1 MKCSTFS
8 SSGELSESQGLN
20 DFLNAHS
27 TRDEATVLNKNRPQP
42 AFTQSMN
49 PKRNDLMNYYPPSSF
64 GNNYGG
70 QMAGYPGM
78 MPQGAEYYNYEDE
91 DFEEYGEEGFNE
103 YEEERDPYDFE
114 IDFGPAKKKN
124 QAKVLDKSYEERKK
138 ALQKKKDQKQKA
150 KEEEAKKKEEDE
162 KRLKIEQAMQMQKE
176 QNKSKKSLIE
186 EKRLSTKNVEKMN
199 FDISDALNES
209 RSHKS
214 ESMAKSVTEGEEDI
228 DEDYQEPKPIIY
240 DPTEMMKYMGKSSI
254 ASESNQMPVSNT
266 MENPSDIPNVGKES
280 TFEASKFTLSN
291 NNPSGTNNA
300 SATNNNFSA
309 AGNNNASAKNLSEN
323 YAKNESEAYVPL
335 SQNDLKKSEFEEPP
349 KELLPKLQISTPKSG
364 IDALLKDPAD
374 QQNQPQMSKIPENTT
389 FLKPNITNPIE
400 TSKQDSFHTFAADN
414 SMKTGK
420 NNEFAENSMR
430 YNNEGIKIA
439 NKVGDMVENRLI
451 EMKLGHKTEALEA
464 ANMRIE
470 AYQTELEELVR
481 QLEASERKVM
491 HLEMENKSLKFDGE
505 SKMRVMQEKNI
516 FLDKITE
523 TRMTQQLSEQFSLE
537 KEHLLLEIEKLNSEV
552 SYFKSQNEVFFQAK
566 REIRT
571 LQTRKEAIEAEN
583 SNLKRELLDYQ
594 ELIKDPIVQRRALR
608 KNQGKVNEDDED
620 SDFLREFEFQELLIK
635 GYQKENE
642 KNLLIIKDLKEEID
656 ALTGKVFKKE
666 TAIVDLKSKYA
677 RSQKAGLVLEDSKID
692 VMKGMV
698 SPEVLVDMAELKD
711 LRRRFLDVQDQNK
724 EIKKDLDL
732 ERGEKKILQERIHEL
747 QENIE
752 KNEIVRN
759 EFLKKEKK
767 FEEIRSKYE
776 SDIQKLKEQLS
787 NYEKSRTSDANK
799 IEELKK
805 VIELNKKEIL
815 EGRILTEG
823 KEKADKIENT
833 NNNKGLKSE
842 KPEKP
847 DPFKKKA
854 INDEGKK
861 KIPTAAVKVKSNKTI
876 SVLNSNSK
884 AIMSKKFIMNE
895 INVHERNE
903 IDVHEISD
911 QKEPIM
917 AKVEERNSVL
927 NEKNVIRFLELNN
940 SEIFLQVLSSL
951 KNFDTEN
958 PEAAVKRIQVQMME
972 FPKEFDAFKMRIKIL
987 TTSDRPPL
995 EESQIFELISLYEES
1010 LLELI
1015 KKDNFKNL
1023 PQKKIDNFM
1032 KNPENNENQL
1042 KKLEF
1047 ENRSL
1052 KEMIMNTPKN
1062 PTRLDFEILERKL
1075 ELVERAY
1082 KQKELEIVSILE
1094 NLKHPSKKNYDES
1107 KSLKME
1113 VINMR
1118 NQMERERKEFD
1129 ENLKRK
1135 NREIQGF
1142 KEELGELLGQLEQ
1155 LRS

>member
-1 MKCSTFS
+1 MKGSTFS

-42 AFTQSMN
+42 AFVQSMN
-49 PKRNDLMNYYPPSSF
+49 PKRSDLMNYYPPPSF
-64 GNNYGG
+64 GNNFGG
-70 QMAGYPGM
+70 QMAGHPGM

-91 DFEEYGEEGFNE
+91 DFEEYGEEGYME

-138 ALQKKKDQKQKA
+138 ALQKKRDQKQKA

-199 FDISDALNES
+199 FDIADALNES

-214 ESMAKSVTEGEEDI
+214 ESIAKSVTESEDI

-254 ASESNQMPVSNT
+254 ASESNQMPASNT
-266 MENPSDIPNVGKES
+266 MENPSEIPNVGKES
-280 TFEASKFTLSN
+280 TFELASKFTLSN

-364 IDALLKDPAD
+364 IEALLKDPAD
-374 QQNQPQMSKIPENTT
+374 QQNQPQISKIPENTT
-389 FLKPNITNPIE
+389 FLKPNTTNPIE
-400 TSKQDSFHTFAADN
+400 TTSKQDSFHTFAADN
-414 SMKTGK
+414 SMKTAK
-420 NNEFAENSMR
+420 NNEIAENSMR
-430 YNNEGIKIA
+430 SNNEGIKIA
-439 NKVGDMVENRLI
+439 NNKVGDMVESRLI
-451 EMKLGHKTEALEA
+451 EMKLGHRTEALEA

-481 QLEASERKVM
+481 QLEASERNVM

-552 SYFKSQNEVFFQAK
+552 SYFKSQNEAFFQAK

-571 LQTRKEAIEAEN
+571 LQTRKEAIDAEN
-583 SNLKRELLDYQ
+583 SNLKRELLEYQ

-608 KNQGKVNEDDED
+608 KNQGKVSEEDED

-642 KNLLIIKDLKEEID
+642 KNLLVIKDLREEID
-656 ALTGKVFKKE
+656 SLTGKVFKKE

-711 LRRRFLDVQDQNK
+711 LRKRFLDVQDQNK
-724 EIKKDLDL
+724 EIKRDLDL
-732 ERGEKKILQERIHEL
+732 ERGEKKMLQERIHEL
-747 QENIE
+747 QENID
-752 KNEIVRN
+752 KTEIVRH
-759 EFLKKEKK
+759 EFSKKEQQ
-767 FEEIRSKYE
+767 FEEIRLKSE
-776 SDIQKLKEQLS
+776 SEIQKLKEQLS
-787 NYEKSRTSDANK
+787 NYEKTRESDSKK

-815 EGRILTEG
+815 ESTRVLTEG
-823 KEKADKIENT
+823 KEKAEKREN
-833 NNNKGLKSE
+833 NILNKGLKNE
-842 KPEKP
+842 KPEKL
-847 DPFKKKA
+847 DPFRKKGL
-854 INDEGKK
+854 NDEGKK
-861 KIPTAAVKVKSNKTI
+861 KIGVAAVKVKPNKTTI
-876 SVLNSNSK
+876 VNSNSK
-884 AIMSKKFIMNE
+884 AIVSKKNIMNE
-895 INVHERNE
+895 SEEVVHERSAQN
-903 IDVHEISD
+903 
-911 QKEPIM
+911 EPIM
-917 AKVEERNSVL
+917 AKDEEANNVL
-927 NEKNVIRFLELNN
+927 NEKNVIRFLELSN

-951 KNFDTEN
+951 KSFDTEN

-972 FPKEFDAFKMRIKIL
+972 FPKEFDTFKMRLKTL
-987 TTSDRPPL
+987 TNSERPPL
-995 EESQIFELISLYEES
+995 DESQIYELISLYEQS

-1015 KKDNFKNL
+1015 KKDNLQNF
-1023 PQKKIDNFM
+1023 PPKKIDNFM
-1032 KNPENNENQL
+1032 RVPENTENQL

-1052 KEMIMNTPKN
+1052 KEIIMNTPKN

-1094 NLKHPSKKNYDES
+1094 NLKHPSKKIYDES
-1107 KSLKME
+1107 QSLKW
-1113 VINMR
+1113 
-1118 NQMERERKEFD
+1118 K
-1129 ENLKRK
+1129 
-1135 NREIQGF
+1135 
-1142 KEELGELLGQLEQ
+1142 
-1155 LRS
+1155 

>member
-1 MKCSTFS
+1 MKGSTFS

-42 AFTQSMN
+42 AFVQSMN
-49 PKRNDLMNYYPPSSF
+49 PKRSDLMNYYPPPSF
-64 GNNYGG
+64 GNNFGG
-70 QMAGYPGM
+70 QMAGHPGM

-91 DFEEYGEEGFNE
+91 DFEEYGEEGYME

-138 ALQKKKDQKQKA
+138 ALQKKRDQKQKA

-199 FDISDALNES
+199 FDIADALNES

-214 ESMAKSVTEGEEDI
+214 ESIAKSVTESEDI

-254 ASESNQMPVSNT
+254 ASESNQMPASNT
-266 MENPSDIPNVGKES
+266 MENPSEIPNVGKES
-280 TFEASKFTLSN
+280 TFELASKFTLSN

-364 IDALLKDPAD
+364 IEALLKDPAD
-374 QQNQPQMSKIPENTT
+374 QQNQPQISKIPENTT
-389 FLKPNITNPIE
+389 FLKPNTTNHIE
-400 TSKQDSFHTFAADN
+400 TTSKQDSFHTFAADN
-414 SMKTGK
+414 SMKTAK
-420 NNEFAENSMR
+420 NNEIAENSMR
-430 YNNEGIKIA
+430 SNNEGIKIA
-439 NKVGDMVENRLI
+439 NNKVGDMVENRLI
-451 EMKLGHKTEALEA
+451 EMKLGHRTEALEA

-481 QLEASERKVM
+481 QLEASERNVM

-552 SYFKSQNEVFFQAK
+552 SYFKSQNEAFFQAK

-571 LQTRKEAIEAEN
+571 LQTRKEAIDAEN
-583 SNLKRELLDYQ
+583 SNLKRELLEYQ

-608 KNQGKVNEDDED
+608 KNQGKVSEEDED

-642 KNLLIIKDLKEEID
+642 KNLLVIKDLREEID
-656 ALTGKVFKKE
+656 SLTGKVFKKE

-711 LRRRFLDVQDQNK
+711 LRKRFLDVQDQNK
-724 EIKKDLDL
+724 EIKRDLDL
-732 ERGEKKILQERIHEL
+732 ERGEKKMLQERIHEL
-747 QENIE
+747 QENID
-752 KNEIVRN
+752 KTEIVRH
-759 EFLKKEKK
+759 EFSKKEQQ
-767 FEEIRSKYE
+767 FEEIRLKSE
-776 SDIQKLKEQLS
+776 SEIQKLKEQLS
-787 NYEKSRTSDANK
+787 NYEKTRESD
-799 IEELKK
+799 
-805 VIELNKKEIL
+805 
-815 EGRILTEG
+815 
-823 KEKADKIENT
+823 
-833 NNNKGLKSE
+833 
-842 KPEKP
+842 
-847 DPFKKKA
+847 
-854 INDEGKK
+854 
-861 KIPTAAVKVKSNKTI
+861 
-876 SVLNSNSK
+876 
-884 AIMSKKFIMNE
+884 SKK
-895 INVHERNE
+895 
-903 IDVHEISD
+903 S
-911 QKEPIM
+911 
-917 AKVEERNSVL
+917 
-927 NEKNVIRFLELNN
+927 KN
-940 SEIFLQVLSSL
+940 
-951 KNFDTEN
+951 
-958 PEAAVKRIQVQMME
+958 
-972 FPKEFDAFKMRIKIL
+972 
-987 TTSDRPPL
+987 
-995 EESQIFELISLYEES
+995 
-1010 LLELI
+1010 
-1015 KKDNFKNL
+1015 
-1023 PQKKIDNFM
+1023 
-1032 KNPENNENQL
+1032 
-1042 KKLEF
+1042 
-1047 ENRSL
+1047 
-1052 KEMIMNTPKN
+1052 
-1062 PTRLDFEILERKL
+1062 
-1075 ELVERAY
+1075 
-1082 KQKELEIVSILE
+1082 
-1094 NLKHPSKKNYDES
+1094 
-1107 KSLKME
+1107 
-1113 VINMR
+1113 
-1118 NQMERERKEFD
+1118 
-1129 ENLKRK
+1129 
-1135 NREIQGF
+1135 
-1142 KEELGELLGQLEQ
+1142 
-1155 LRS
+1155 